1 MIQTYQ
7 LAIHDIESKG
17 LKKKKECEGFAIQF
31 NMFPNLTLLN
41 SYTSFKNIK

>member
-17 LKKKKECEGFAIQF
+17 LKKKKSVKDLLS
-31 NMFPNLTLLN
+31 NLIC
-41 SYTSFKNIK
+41 FQI